1 MFNKNWRK
9 ALQPKNVVLATVL
22 AVAGVSAVAQSL
34 PDLGLTSGDPWNAD
48 LYYENH
54 TALRDKAGLSK
65 FRNTLQ
71 SEMSKNL
78 NDGWRFRGILRGTYD
93 GVYDLNDSQ
102 YGKNAGGA
110 VNLTNGVGQQASP
123 YGNGGVNW
131 YTGLL
136 GGLPPTNQFY
146 MPAGS
151 SSTYTLTAA
160 DSIAITSY
168 AAITLPNN
176 GGTIAAIPG
185 TNRLAGT
192 TFTVPVYAANNTNT
206 GMAFLGSNWHGVD
219 SKGLNFATPVR
230 PCNYDPRGC
239 MDFGGY
245 GNLSQAQLAAP
256 EFNSRLDFIREA
268 YVTNTF
274 KADGGDVF
282 VKFGKQQVVWGRTDL
297 FRVLD
302 VINPVDYSRNN
313 IYDELQDIR
322 IPMWI
327 AQAEYRMGA
336 SENMQDRNLSVVWNF
351 DQFRPNNLGQGG
363 TPNSILG
370 AGDFFRSM
378 ANCYQNGCTVG
389 GFAFANGTTGGVSTN
404 FGPGQI
410 GLAKVD
416 LPNWSLSNTQLG
428 LKFEGVTKDGL
439 SFSLNG
445 LTYRSQ
451 LPSLR
456 GMQVPGSVNPFTG
469 ATTVTNGAAL
479 AGGTALTNYVNA
491 RAAYAANPNATTL
504 AAVDA
509 ANAALGAAAFGTGA
523 TMNGAY
529 LPLFEMAYPRVNL
542 VGGSM
547 DFQVESLGA
556 AMRLEGAYTRGEEF
570 ANTLRPSLYSSNPV
584 WRSVIGFDRP
594 TFVPFISTERTVLFS
609 GQLFYQH
616 IFNHE
621 QEQRPWGMAGM
632 PDWKDNAIATLLM
645 KAFLMNDRVSPEI
658 IFARDFRAQANVI
671 APAVEW
677 LYTDNLK
684 LKFGANIKFGSEQTN
699 WGWSSAHAADAIS
712 PFTANTSGLGPLT
725 DSGLG
730 GLEPLG
736 RFRAGPIGTAFGQNE
751 IYATLRYKF

>member
-1 MFNKNWRK
+1 
-9 ALQPKNVVLATVL
+9 
-22 AVAGVSAVAQSL
+22 
-34 PDLGLTSGDPWNAD
+34 
-48 LYYENH
+48 
-54 TALRDKAGLSK
+54 LRDKAGLSK

-93 GVYDLNDSQ
+93 GVYDLNASQ
-102 YGKNAGGA
+102 YGKDAGGA
-110 VNLTNGVGQQASP
+110 VNMANALGGGADQGTTLP
-123 YGNGGVNW
+123 YGQGWNYQMFPGF
-131 YTGLL
+131 L
-136 GGLPPTNQFY
+136 GHVGFSASQLAALSTYNPVVY
-146 MPAGS
+146 GS
-151 SSTYTLTAA
+151 SSTAPYPIGTPAGGAGTYFPTGYPTVLGATNG
-160 DSIAITSY
+160 
-168 AAITLPNN
+168 NN
-176 GGTIAAIPG
+176 GLTI
-185 TNRLAGT
+185 
-192 TFTVPVYAANNTNT
+192 
-206 GMAFLGSNWHGVD
+206 LGSGWNTSAGYGAG
-219 SKGLNFATPVR
+219 GLNLAVPVR
-230 PCNYDPRGC
+230 PCNYDSRGC
-239 MDFGGY
+239 ADFGGY
-245 GNLSQAQLAAP
+245 GNKSQAELAAP

-268 YVTNTF
+268 YVTKTIGL
-274 KADGGDVF
+274 DGGESAF
-282 VKFGKQQVVWGRTDL
+282 LKIGKQQVVWGRTDL

-363 TPNSILG
+363 TPNSILD
-370 AGDFFRSM
+370 AGNLFR
-378 ANCYQNGCTVG
+378 ALKNCWDNGCTVG
-389 GFAFANGTTGGVSTN
+389 NFAAGGLATN

-410 GLAKVD
+410 GIRNVD
-416 LPNWSLSNTQLG
+416 LPNWSLANTQLG

-451 LPSLR
+451 LPSLH
-456 GMQVPGSVNPFTG
+456 GGKPANNPFLG
-469 ATTVTNGAAL
+469 TTAGTVIPGVTDSS
-479 AGGTALTNYVNA
+479 GGYPGLI
-491 RAAYAANPNATTL
+491 
-504 AAVDA
+504 
-509 ANAALGAAAFGTGA
+509 AFD
-523 TMNGAY
+523 MV
-529 LPLFEMAYPRVNL
+529 YPRVNL

-547 DFQVESLGA
+547 DFQLESVGA

-570 ANTLRPSLYSSNPV
+570 ANTMRSELYSSNPV

-621 QEQRPWGMAGM
+621 SQVNPASGHMMGM

-684 LKFGANIKFGSEQTN
+684 LKFGANIKFGPPQDMHQWDDTRT
-699 WGWSSAHAADAIS
+699 SASFPGA
-712 PFTANTSGLGPLT
+712 PFLGYANLGYSGGV
-725 DSGLG
+725 
-730 GLEPLG
+730 EPLG
-736 RFRAGPIGTAFGQNE
+736 AFRAGPIGTAFGQNE

>member
-1 MFNKNWRK
+1 MINRKWRK
-9 ALQPKNVVLATVL
+9 ALQPKNVVLAAVL
-22 AVAGVSAVAQSL
+22 AVAGVSAVAQNL

-110 VNLTNGVGQQASP
+110 VNMANSYGSYQGSANFPQYLFF
-123 YGNGGVNW
+123 GNGGATLVPYGQGTVNNASVINFGNALIGIGNGVLAAAATANADPLTF
-131 YTGLL
+131 TGGPLGAPGGAYIGLGTSLL
-136 GGLPPTNQFY
+136 SNQFY
-146 MPAGS
+146 NAYNTGS
-151 SSTYTLTAA
+151 GLQY
-160 DSIAITSY
+160 
-168 AAITLPNN
+168 
-176 GGTIAAIPG
+176 G
-185 TNRLAGT
+185 
-192 TFTVPVYAANNTNT
+192 ANNTNT
-206 GMAFLGSNWHGVD
+206 GLQLLGSGWHGAAGPGAL
-219 SKGLNFATPVR
+219 SFAVPVR
-230 PCNYDPRGC
+230 PCNYDSRGC

-245 GNLSQAQLAAP
+245 GNKSQAELAAP

-268 YVTNTF
+268 YVTKTIGLE
-274 KADGGDVF
+274 GGESAF
-282 VKFGKQQVVWGRTDL
+282 LKIGKQQVVWGRTDL

-363 TPNSILG
+363 TPNSILD
-370 AGDFFRSM
+370 AGNFFRAM

-389 GFAFANGTTGGVSTN
+389 NFGVASPLGGYATN

-410 GLAKVD
+410 GIKDVN
-416 LPNWSLSNTQLG
+416 LPNWSLANTQLG

-456 GMQVPGSVNPFTG
+456 GANVGTNPFNG
-469 ATTVTNGAAL
+469 ANTASTNG
-479 AGGTALTNYVNA
+479 GYI
-491 RAAYAANPNATTL
+491 
-504 AAVDA
+504 
-509 ANAALGAAAFGTGA
+509 
-523 TMNGAY
+523 
-529 LPLFEMAYPRVNL
+529 PLFEMVYPRVNL

-547 DFQVESLGA
+547 DFQIESVGA
-556 AMRLEGAYTRGEEF
+556 AMRLEGAYTSGEEF
-570 ANTLRPSLYSSNPV
+570 ANTARPELYSKNNV

-594 TFVPFISTERTVLFS
+594 TFVPFISSERTVLFS

-616 IFNHE
+616 IFDH
-621 QEQRPWGMAGM
+621 QSYQGPWGMVGM

-684 LKFGANIKFGSEQTN
+684 LKFGANVKFGHEQDN
-699 WGWSSAHAADAIS
+699 WNWSSAHAANALN
-712 PFTANTSGLGPLT
+712 PYTATSLGTVLT

-730 GLEPLG
+730 GMEPLG

>member
-1 MFNKNWRK
+1 MINKKWLK

-22 AVAGVSAVAQSL
+22 AVAGVSAVAQNL

-54 TALRDKAGLSK
+54 TAFRDNAGLSK

-102 YGKNAGGA
+102 YGKNAGGPVQMA
-110 VNLTNGVGQQASP
+110 NGLFTGLPAATASGVPGATSP
-123 YGNGGVNW
+123 YGSAFASHDVGYGA
-131 YTGLL
+131 GLL
-136 GGLPPTNQFY
+136 TNTFMNAY
-146 MPAGS
+146 G
-151 SSTYTLTAA
+151 TAA
-160 DSIAITSY
+160 S
-168 AAITLPNN
+168 
-176 GGTIAAIPG
+176 
-185 TNRLAGT
+185 
-192 TFTVPVYAANNTNT
+192 AANP
-206 GMAFLGSNWHGVD
+206 GQAFNYGANNQNVGLQLLGSNWHTVN
-219 SKGLNFATPVR
+219 STSGLTFAVPVR
-230 PCNYDPRGC
+230 PCNYDSRGC

-245 GNLSQAQLAAP
+245 GNKSQAELAAP

-268 YVTNTF
+268 YVTKNI
-274 KADGGDVF
+274 AMDGGESTF
-282 VKFGKQQVVWGRTDL
+282 LKIGKQQVVWGRTDL

-336 SENMQDRNLSVVWNF
+336 SENMQDRNLSLVWNF

-370 AGDFFRSM
+370 AGDFFRAM

-389 GFAFANGTTGGVSTN
+389 NFAGFGTATGALGLQGAAPNGGLSAN

-410 GLAKVD
+410 GIKDVN
-416 LPNWSLSNTQLG
+416 LPNWSISNTQLG
-428 LKFEGVTKDGL
+428 MKFEGVTKDGL

-456 GMQVPGSVNPFTG
+456 GLVAGNNPFTG
-469 ATTVTNGAAL
+469 IGVNLNSNAPT
-479 AGGTALTNYVNA
+479 GGTQQNPVWGNA
-491 RAAYAANPNATTL
+491 IPM
-504 AAVDA
+504 
-509 ANAALGAAAFGTGA
+509 TGA
-523 TMNGAY
+523 Y
-529 LPLFEMAYPRVNL
+529 IPLFEMVYPRVNL
-542 VGGSM
+542 IGGSM
-547 DFQVESLGA
+547 DLQAESIGA
-556 AMRLEGAYTRGEEF
+556 AIRLEGAYTRGEEF

-584 WRSVIGFDRP
+584 WRSVIGVDRP

-621 QEQRPWGMAGM
+621 AVQREWGMAGM

-677 LYTDNLK
+677 MYSDNLK
-684 LKFGANIKFGSEQTN
+684 LKFGANVKFGSEQTN
-699 WGWSSAHAADAIS
+699 WNWSSAHSANALA
-712 PFTANTSGLGPLT
+712 PFTNNGNNGGAQYY

-730 GLEPLG
+730 GMEPLG

>member
-1 MFNKNWRK
+1 MINKKWRK

-22 AVAGVSAVAQSL
+22 AVAGVSAVAQNL

-93 GVYDLNDSQ
+93 GVYDLNKDE
-102 YGKNAGGA
+102 YGKNAGGSVMMGNA
-110 VNLTNGVGQQASP
+110 LGPIASMGPAFTP
-123 YGNGGVNW
+123 YG
-131 YTGLL
+131 
-136 GGLPPTNQFY
+136 Q
-146 MPAGS
+146 S
-151 SSTYTLTAA
+151 TLTQTSVNNLGLTSNSFSDGTSAA
-160 DSIAITSY
+160 Y
-168 AAITLPNN
+168 ANSGLQ
-176 GGTIAAIPG
+176 
-185 TNRLAGT
+185 
-192 TFTVPVYAANNTNT
+192 V
-206 GMAFLGSNWHGVD
+206 LGSNWHSNNGG
-219 SKGLNFATPVR
+219 GLTFAVPVR
-230 PCNYDPRGC
+230 PCNYDSRGC

-245 GNLSQAQLAAP
+245 GNKTQAQLAAP

-268 YVTNTF
+268 YVTKTIGL
-274 KADGGDVF
+274 DGGQNAF
-282 VKFGKQQVVWGRTDL
+282 LKIGKQQVVWGRTDL

-378 ANCYQNGCTVG
+378 ANCWSNGCTVG
-389 GFAFANGTTGGVSTN
+389 NFGMANNLGGLSTN

-410 GLAKVD
+410 GINKVD
-416 LPNWSLSNTQLG
+416 LPNWSLANTQLG
-428 LKFEGVTKDGL
+428 LKFEGVSKEGL
-439 SFSLNG
+439 SFSLNA

-456 GMQVPGSVNPFTG
+456 GMRTQGSDNPFIHAPVTISTG
-469 ATTVTNGAAL
+469 GVP
-479 AGGTALTNYVNA
+479 YVM
-491 RAAYAANPNATTL
+491 
-504 AAVDA
+504 D
-509 ANAALGAAAFGTGA
+509 
-523 TMNGAY
+523 GAY
-529 LPLFEMAYPRVNL
+529 IPLFEMVYPRVNL

-570 ANTLRPSLYSSNPV
+570 ANTLRPEMYSKNPV

-616 IFNHE
+616 IFNHQ
-621 QEQRPWGMAGM
+621 QEQRPWGMSGM

-684 LKFGANIKFGSEQTN
+684 LKFGANVKFGHEQSN
-699 WGWSSAHAADAIS
+699 WSWSSAHAANALN
-712 PFTANTSGLGPLT
+712 PFTGTAFNGCTNAGTPQAACTSALWDTGM
-725 DSGLG
+725 G
-730 GLEPLG
+730 GMEPLG

>member
-1 MFNKNWRK
+1 MINKKWRK
-9 ALQPKNVVLATVL
+9 ALQPKNLVLATVL
-22 AVAGVSAVAQSL
+22 AVAGVSAVAQNL

-54 TALRDKAGLSK
+54 TAFRDKAGLSK

-78 NDGWRFRGILRGTYD
+78 NDGWRFRGILRGSYD
-93 GVYDLNDSQ
+93 GVYDLNKNQ
-102 YGKNAGGA
+102 YGEKAGGA
-110 VNLTNGVGQQASP
+110 VELGNALGP
-123 YGNGGVNW
+123 YV
-131 YTGLL
+131 
-136 GGLPPTNQFY
+136 PP
-146 MPAGS
+146 
-151 SSTYTLTAA
+151 
-160 DSIAITSY
+160 
-168 AAITLPNN
+168 
-176 GGTIAAIPG
+176 
-185 TNRLAGT
+185 LAGT
-192 TFTVPVYAANNTNT
+192 PWSGTTTPYANGAVNNAVAVGLGLAANTFANPYGAPFPAPSSNPTIYSSLNTNT
-206 GMAFLGSNWHGVD
+206 GMAVVGSGWHAFD
-219 SKGLNFATPVR
+219 NRGLSFATPVR
-230 PCNYDPRGC
+230 PCNVDPRGC
-239 MDFGGY
+239 IDFGGY
-245 GNLSQAQLAAP
+245 GNKTKNELAFP
-256 EFNSRLDFIREA
+256 EFNDRLDFIREA
-268 YVTNTF
+268 YVTKTVGMDQGQSTF
-274 KADGGDVF
+274 LKIGR
-282 VKFGKQQVVWGRTDL
+282 QQVVWGRTDL

-322 IPMWI
+322 IPMFI

-351 DQFRPNNLGQGG
+351 DRFRPNNLGQGG
-363 TPNSILG
+363 TPNSILD
-370 AGDFFRSM
+370 AGGFFRGMSM
-378 ANCYQNGCTVG
+378 CYQYGCTVG
-389 GFAFANGTTGGVSTN
+389 NFANANPANPTGGGLATN

-410 GLAKVD
+410 GIKGVD

-428 LKFEGVTKDGL
+428 MKFEGITKEGL

-456 GMQVPGSVNPFTG
+456 GMQAGQNPFIG
-469 ATTVTNGAAL
+469 ANVNTNSI
-479 AGGTALTNYVNA
+479 NP
-491 RAAYAANPNATTL
+491 ANIGPATIIP
-504 AAVDA
+504 
-509 ANAALGAAAFGTGA
+509 
-523 TMNGAY
+523 MNGSY
-529 LPLFEMAYPRVNL
+529 VPLFEVAYPRVNL
-542 VGGSM
+542 IGGSM
-547 DFQVESLGA
+547 DAQIESIGA
-556 AMRLEGAYTRGEEF
+556 ALRLEGAYTRGEEF
-570 ANTLRPSLYSSNPV
+570 ANTLKPEMYSKNPV
-584 WRSVIGFDRP
+584 WRSVIGLDRP

-621 QEQRPWGMAGM
+621 TAQRPWGMSGM

-677 LYTDNLK
+677 IYTDNLK
-684 LKFGANIKFGSEQTN
+684 LKFGANVKFGHEQSN
-699 WGWSSAHAADAIS
+699 WGWSSAHTANPLA
-712 PFTANTSGLGPLT
+712 PFTNQAVNPTQNYDFGY
-725 DSGLG
+725 G